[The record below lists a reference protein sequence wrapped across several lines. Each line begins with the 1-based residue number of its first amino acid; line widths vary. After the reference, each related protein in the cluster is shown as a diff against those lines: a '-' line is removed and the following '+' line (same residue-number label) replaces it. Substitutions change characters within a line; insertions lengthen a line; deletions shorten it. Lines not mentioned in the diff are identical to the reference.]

1 MLAALATQTPHTTG
15 TQHVEDGSGPERT
28 SAAPYGTT
36 DEEQQAD
43 REEQALNNN
52 ICQGRCEGVA
62 IALTALVLGG
72 AIGTGAAYGRV
83 WPLTGAVLLLALLG
97 PGVYACCAGSTPRV
111 RGRAQG
117 MAIVHGLICVVILCT
132 FIPIVLVPET
142 QDHREAQAE
151 CDECRRSGRGKQCDR
166 AGGDCG
172 TTYALRKLF
181 IVVMWSC
188 FAVIV
193 LAFVVDLIGQF
204 KHQYRLQN
212 PGAAGPPVA
221 GRPEQQAQEQEQ
233 EQQQE
238 QQQEQEEDQQQVQR
252 DDVQDQAAPA
262 VQANEVLTP

>member
-117 MAIVHGLICVVILCT
+117 MAIVHGLVCVVILCT
-132 FIPIVLVPET
+132 FIPIVLVPMT
-142 QDHREAQAE
+142 QKHREAQAQ
-151 CDECRRSGRGKQCDR
+151 CDECTSRGGGCGG
-166 AGGDCG
+166 AAGDCG
-172 TTYALRKLF
+172 TDYKLRKLA
-181 IVVMWSC
+181 VAVLWSC

-193 LAFVVDLIGQF
+193 VAFVVDLIAQF

-212 PGAAGPPVA
+212 PGTAEPTVA
-221 GRPEQQAQEQEQ
+221 GGPEQEQQEQ

>member
-62 IALTALVLGG
+62 IALISLVLGI
-72 AIGTGAAYGRV
+72 AIGAGAAAGRV
-83 WPLTGAVLLLALLG
+83 WPLMGAVLILALLG

-117 MAIVHGLICVVILCT
+117 MAIVHGIVCAVILCT

-151 CDECRRSGRGKQCDR
+151 CDECRSRGGCDEDY
-166 AGGDCG
+166 GVCG
-172 TTYALRKLF
+172 TAYAQRKIF
-181 IVVMWSC
+181 IPVMWSC